1 MRAFGQIITI
11 ALLTAFVGGTIAEAA
26 SYRRNRRHKG
36 FKARKKSYRIKKV
49 TKRKKKQ
56 AATKQRRPMQLSV
69 FERFAQERM
78 QQKTAEQIQT
88 LKQIINS
95 TPVPQR
101 ADLFFRLA
109 EHYWENSKYYN
120 FIGHKYDDYRNRPEW
135 PEKARLQQQ
144 AFQTSKLYK
153 RKAAK
158 QYFMIIKKYPNYR
171 NLCQTYYFLGKNLFE
186 MGKEKTALN
195 VFKTM
200 ISRFARDYP
209 RCPFIPNAYLA
220 FGEHY
225 FNTGAVRNALRAY
238 QQVLHYRT
246 ASIYGFALYKVAW
259 CHYNLV
265 NYPLSLRKFIEVV
278 KHARSQANKYS
289 SQGRR
294 IQLLREALRDLVL
307 AYSQVGSAAEAKN
320 RFFQIGGEGHYI
332 KMLRNLGTL
341 YRQQGKF
348 PKVVVVYKDLMGIT
362 PSSPNVLYYQLYI
375 TQAVDRLKSK
385 QETIR
390 QTNKLVTMVKA
401 FRKRGGGGTIQKE
414 AEKEIRS
421 QIKEFA
427 QFRHYEGQK
436 TRSGRYFQEAIAFYR
451 AYLRAF
457 GTRKESYEMHFW
469 LGELLFKLRRYDE
482 AAKEYM
488 FALKVNPKGK
498 YSLDAGY
505 NTILAYHKLM
515 KRKRMDVSDVRFRG
529 RKGKN
534 LKKKPLP
541 PLAKRFLAAASLFLK
556 YFPKGERGIDVA
568 YKSAQTF
575 YRYNHLKEALPRFY
589 FLVQKHPKHE
599 YAMYSAHYILDTY
612 NIKEE
617 WDNLNKWSWKFYRMP
632 ALGNRKFKKEVR
644 SIIIQSGIKI
654 CRKIETE
661 QKKYCGAAK
670 CFSKFANEFPENK
683 RLAALALYNA
693 SLNEYKCKRPEQAL
707 AIRRKLIE
715 RYPRS
720 RFVKRS
726 VLDLADIYASRADF
740 KQAAHFY
747 SMFAEK
753 YSRDSKAMNA
763 RVQSALF
770 LEVLGQNRKAMR
782 LYRQLLGDR
791 KFKRK
796 NRKKYVALYFR
807 LANMVKEQGQV
818 RKYSRMMNKFDSKR
832 MGPYPQR
839 LHARYEYAISLQR
852 LGSRRKAKRIL
863 KGIPRAYDTLPT
875 AQKKKHPKAGYAAA
889 HVRFLDAEKLFADYT
904 KIRLGRRISEKQM
917 ARTLKKK
924 EKALVKAY
932 KAYERVVAYRQGEW
946 GVAALYRAGDLFLDY
961 SKFFLSAPVPN
972 LRPNVVKAIKR
983 LLRSKGA
990 RGRVLYV
997 YMRKPKIKNLI
1008 KVQTERA
1015 EQNYK
1020 MKLQEAATPQEEK
1033 AAKFYKRC
1041 LGMGHNLRVYNRWTT
1056 AALGQLRKIK
1066 PYEFPRALEIG
1077 WALRRAMAS
1086 SDFSFSKQTMGAL
1099 PAAPAAPPA
1108 PPANP
1113 PANNPP
1119 GKGNKPSNPPAGPL
1133 LGSR

>member
-49 TKRKKKQ
+49 EKRTKAQ
-56 AATKQRRPMQLSV
+56 AATKKRRPMQLSV

-88 LKQIINS
+88 LKQIIDS

-101 ADLFFRLA
+101 ADLYFRLA
-109 EHYWENSKYYN
+109 EHYWENSKYYD
-120 FIGHKYDDYRNRPEW
+120 FIGHKYDDYRGRPEW

-144 AFQTSKLYK
+144 SFQTSKLYK
-153 RKAAK
+153 KRAAR
-158 QYFMIIKKYPNYR
+158 QYFMIIKKYPDYR

-186 MGKEKTALN
+186 MGQEKTALK

-200 ISRFARDYP
+200 ISRFAKEYP
-209 RCPFIPNAYLA
+209 ACPFIPNAYLA

-225 FNTGAVRNALRAY
+225 FNNGAVRNALRSY

-246 ASIYGFALYKVAW
+246 SSIYGFALYKVAW

-278 KHARSQANKYS
+278 KHAKSQAARYS

-294 IQLLREALRDLVL
+294 IQLMREALRDLVL
-307 AYSQVGSAAEAKN
+307 AYSQVGSAAEAKT
-320 RFFQIGGEGHYI
+320 RFFQIGGEGYYL

-348 PKVVVVYKDLMGIT
+348 PKVVTVYRDLMGIT
-362 PSSPNVLYYQLYI
+362 PKSPRVLYYQLYI

-385 QETIR
+385 DETIR

-401 FRKRGGGGTIQKE
+401 FRKSGAGGKIQKE
-414 AEKEIRS
+414 AEKEIRA

-469 LGELLFKLRRYDE
+469 LGELLFKLRRYGE
-482 AAKEYM
+482 AAKEYIV
-488 FALKVNPKGK
+488 ALKLNPKGK

-515 KRKRMDVSDVRFRG
+515 KMRRMDVSDVRFRG

-534 LKKKPLP
+534 LQKRPLP
-541 PLAKRFLAAASLFLK
+541 KLAKEFLAAATLFLK
-556 YFPKGERGIDVA
+556 YFPKGERAIDVA
-568 YKSAQTF
+568 YKAAQTY
-575 YRYNHLKEALPRFY
+575 YRYNHLKEALPRFN
-589 FLVQKHPKHE
+589 FLVQRHPKHE
-599 YAMYSAHYILDTY
+599 YAMYAAHYILDTY

-617 WDNLNKWSWKFYRMP
+617 WANLNKWSWKFYRMP
-632 ALGNRKFKKEVR
+632 ELGNRKFKGEIR

-654 CRKIETE
+654 CSKIEKE
-661 QKKYCGAAK
+661 QKKPCDAAK
-670 CFSKFANEFPENK
+670 CFSKFANEFPDNK

-693 SLNEYKCKRPEQAL
+693 SINESKCKRPEQAL

-726 VLDLADIYASRADF
+726 VLEMADIYASRANF
-740 KQAAHFY
+740 KQASRFY

-753 YSRDSKAMNA
+753 YPRDTKAINA

-770 LEVLGQNRKAMR
+770 MEVLGENQKAIR

-791 KFKRK
+791 KFKRSQP
-796 NRKKYVALYFR
+796 KKFVALYFR
-807 LANMVKEQGQV
+807 LADMYKAQGQT
-818 RKYSRMMNKFDSKR
+818 RKYSRMMETFDRKR
-832 MGPYPQR
+832 LGPYPQR
-839 LHARYEYAISLQR
+839 LHARYEHAISLQR
-852 LGSRRKAKRIL
+852 LGSRRKAMQIL
-863 KGIPRAYDTLPT
+863 KRIPRAYDTLPST
-875 AQKKKHPKAGYAAA
+875 QKKKYPKAGYAAA

-904 KIRLGRRISEKQM
+904 KIRPGKNMSQKRMTKLL
-917 ARTLKKK
+917 AKK

-961 SKFFLSAPVPN
+961 SKFFLNAPVPN
-972 LRPNVVKAIKR
+972 LRPNVVKAVKR
-983 LLRSKGA
+983 LLLSKGVPRRA
-990 RGRVLYV
+990 LYV
-997 YMRKPKIKNLI
+997 FMRKPKIKAL
-1008 KVQTERA
+1008 VDRQVERA
-1015 EQNYK
+1015 KEAYK

-1041 LGMGHNLRVYNRWTT
+1041 LNTGHQLRVYNRWTT
-1056 AALGQLRKIK
+1056 AALNQLRKLK
-1066 PYEFPRALEIG
+1066 PYEYPRSMEIG
-1077 WALRRAMAS
+1077 WALRRALAS
-1086 SDFSFSKQTMGAL
+1086 SDFSFTKQTMGAL
-1099 PAAPAAPPA
+1099 PAPATPPPA

-1113 PANNPP
+1113 ATPA
-1119 GKGNKPSNPPAGPL
+1119 GKGNKSGNPPAGPL